1 MLLFLFKAKFLS
13 QKEVSNS
20 KLVNLECSESKFL
33 IFRDVLIRRQLGTV
47 GKGLVEAG
55 WGGEALPA
63 ALKPH

>member
-55 WGGEALPA
+55 WGGEVPPA